1 MFMQVKL
8 RPQDRDALRY
18 LWKNDRRDD
27 QPPEE
32 YRMTSLIFGAS
43 CSPSTV
49 IYMKDLNAKE
59 HEASHPEAA
68 AAIINNH
75 YVDDY
80 LDSFRTIEEA
90 TYTGKP
96 TTNLNNG
103 SRIHHNC

>member
-1 MFMQVKL
+1 
-8 RPQDRDALRY
+8 
-18 LWKNDRRDD
+18 
-27 QPPEE
+27 
-32 YRMTSLIFGAS
+32 MTSLIFGAS

-90 TYTGKP
+90 I
-96 TTNLNNG
+96 
-103 SRIHHNC
+103 RIVTAVRDIHRKAHYELKQWKSNSPQLLKAVGEN